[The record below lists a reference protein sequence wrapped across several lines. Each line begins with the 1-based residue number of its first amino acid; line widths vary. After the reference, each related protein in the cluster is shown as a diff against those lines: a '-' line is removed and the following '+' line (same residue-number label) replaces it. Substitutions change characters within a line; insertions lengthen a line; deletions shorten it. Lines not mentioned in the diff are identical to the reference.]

1 MGSSWFAPDDEAK
14 HAPNYLLSWAPKKG
28 AQLDSHSFSLF
39 FNELVCAKFEMRLI
53 RVLAIKY
60 VVSIWDVAG
69 HPPGNDALN

>member
-1 MGSSWFAPDDEAK
+1 
-14 HAPNYLLSWAPKKG
+14 
-28 AQLDSHSFSLF
+28 
-39 FNELVCAKFEMRLI
+39 MRLI